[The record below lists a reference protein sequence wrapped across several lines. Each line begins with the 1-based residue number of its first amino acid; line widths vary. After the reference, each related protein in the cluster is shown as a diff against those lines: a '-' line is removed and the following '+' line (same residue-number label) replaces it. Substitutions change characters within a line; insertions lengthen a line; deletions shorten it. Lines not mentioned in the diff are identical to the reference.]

1 MAPGMKKPTSPTKVM
16 VVDDDPDVVL
26 LLNKV
31 LSRRGYE
38 VISSLSGE
46 EAIEKVKEAKPDIIV
61 MDVMMPTMNGWEAA
75 KAIKENEK
83 TCHIPIIVL
92 SVRKEPEDIEKSLK
106 YAHADAHIGK
116 PINFNKLYEIIEKYA
131 QAS

>member
-1 MAPGMKKPTSPTKVM
+1 MAPEVKRRVAPARVL
-16 VVDDDPDVVL
+16 VVDDDPDVVI

-31 LSRRGYE
+31 LSKRGYQ
-38 VISSLSGE
+38 VVSSLSGE
-46 EAIEKVKEAKPDIIV
+46 EAIEKAAKEKPDIIF
-61 MDVMMPTMNGWEAA
+61 MDIMMPTMNGWEAA
-75 KAIKENEK
+75 RAIKENEE
-83 TCHIPIIVL
+83 TRHIPIVFL

-116 PINFNKLYEIIEKYA
+116 PINFNKLYEVIEKYA

>member
-1 MAPGMKKPTSPTKVM
+1 MAPEVKRRDAPARVL
-16 VVDDDPDVVL
+16 VVDDDPDVVI

-31 LSRRGYE
+31 LSKRGYQ
-38 VISSLSGE
+38 VVSSLSGE
-46 EAIEKVKEAKPDIIV
+46 EAIEKAAKEKPDIIF
-61 MDVMMPTMNGWEAA
+61 MDIMMPTMNGWEAA
-75 KAIKENEK
+75 RAIKENEE
-83 TCHIPIIVL
+83 TRHIPIVFL

-116 PINFNKLYEIIEKYA
+116 PINFNKLYEVIEKYA

>member
-1 MAPGMKKPTSPTKVM
+1 MTPEIKKPASAARVM

-38 VISSLSGE
+38 VVSSLSGE
-46 EAIEKVKEAKPDIIV
+46 EAIEKVLETKPDIIF
-61 MDVMMPTMNGWEAA
+61 MDIMMPTMNGWDAA
-75 KAIKENEK
+75 KAIKENKK
-83 TCHIPIIVL
+83 TSDIPIVFL

-116 PINFNKLYEIIEKYA
+116 PINFNKLYEIIEKYT

>member
-1 MAPGMKKPTSPTKVM
+1 MVSEKKKRAATVKVM

-38 VISSLSGE
+38 VVSSLSGE
-46 EAIEKVKEAKPDIIV
+46 EAVEKAPEVKPDIIF
-61 MDVMMPTMNGWEAA
+61 MDIMMPTMDGWEAA
-75 KAIKENEK
+75 KALKENEK
-83 TCHIPIIVL
+83 TKDIPIVIL

-106 YAHADAHIGK
+106 YAHAVAHIGK
-116 PINFNKLYEIIEKYA
+116 PIKFDKLYEVIEKYT